1 MIAAI
6 MLIILI
12 FGIGFCCGGL
22 FQLKQADKL
31 NEEWYLLAKKLND
44 DWSKYCKTLV
54 EEIEPLK
61 GSDTNDR

>member
-6 MLIILI
+6 MIIISI

-44 DWSKYCKTLV
+44 DWAEHCQTLV
-54 EEIEPLK
+54 EEIKTLK
-61 GSDTNDR
+61 GGEQ